1 MKPSAQEP
9 WADLRSPLVLA
20 RPQEITGK
28 RTRQAVD
35 GSKTIK
41 VYGLLFLSVSLSL
54 SLSMIGS

>member
-41 VYGLLFLSVSLSL
+41 VYGLLFLLL
-54 SLSMIGS
+54 LFIHAGQ